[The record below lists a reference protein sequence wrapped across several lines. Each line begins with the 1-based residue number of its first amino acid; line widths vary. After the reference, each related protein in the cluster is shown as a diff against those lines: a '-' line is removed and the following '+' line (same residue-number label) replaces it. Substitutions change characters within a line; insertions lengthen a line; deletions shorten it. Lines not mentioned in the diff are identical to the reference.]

1 MNPEPARLGSPLRRI
16 RVNRPARRARG
27 FSLLEML
34 VAGTIIAVVGMAGAA
49 YVSRSTQGADWSRD
63 RVFARQKA
71 LSILSELKS
80 FVEGSTNQAADEL
93 DGFDDGFAY
102 NPSLT
107 ITPDPIRP
115 ETLAAPNHPLSGNVA
130 EGAAEWRWYRQISV
144 RRFTGVITRDLRV
157 CTVRIYRHRAGAS
170 LPGVQ
175 MAEVSSVVRTVA
187 DSYPT
192 SQVYDVYLLALE
204 NIPGWWVYMDAIRPF
219 IDATL
224 QDLEARNP
232 GLVFRTHWVTTS
244 GYGRDEE
251 YAPYTNETRIS
262 TDNTPWGYVYP
273 GKMPSGL
280 AASRYFVPSAMRARM
295 NLDGETAPTFQ
306 NGYRAAETF
315 ADLNGNGTYDWSETY
330 TDSNGNG
337 LWDGA
342 LAVPYALADQHNHAM
357 RWPDEDRKFRARVA
371 AGLDVDDT
379 PTYRLLLDRMIAD
392 PARFHNAIF
401 INLHG
406 ELLPMP
412 AVRNYSDAAKDPV
425 ARPGWRVVTHPES
438 LLVRR
443 VAGEAQAVA
452 TSARYRVYAYKTE
465 FPTTE
470 PVMTLREPIH
480 DLNKNGQW
488 DAGEP
493 FQDWNGNGAYDGL
506 AAVTVELA
514 GIDATA
520 AVNAATSPTLVVKAL
535 AGGVDADGSGAIDV
549 YAPWTNARTYPETWT
564 DANADGRFNRAEAYF
579 DLNGNGA
586 FNAGEPWTEVDGN
599 GAFTAATE
607 TFVDG
612 NANLLPDLTDGP
624 ADVFTDTNANGKWDA
639 AEPYLDANG
648 NGVRDVAT
656 APILPWRA
664 WNSAVDDQ
672 NPPSRTAYVVA
683 YGEPYR
689 DVNGNGAWNGAEPL
703 LYDNNG
709 NGVWDGGYRRGEMWF
724 RTRLDVTTQTT
735 IVELYGTPL
744 YCGETTDGRGL
755 DATQRL
761 YDLEYVPC
769 PTPGSASAAAPS
781 FERDLYTTTV
791 DVPKNTARWT
801 LEVPM
806 ATLKAKL
813 ASPVGANNGDTI
825 DRVLEVRTRF
835 GTDLTTGTTYPVR
848 NAPTNLSRAYSYF
861 NDLST
866 KIPFSERYQFQGDP
880 RHSPYA
886 DTARY
891 GTTFKHGHNW
901 YFDDFNGSV
910 DARPKWLGFE
920 AARFADGW
928 TGVQQ
933 LDTARYFHWLR
944 SAITTTEAVYTTLTG
959 FSYYYL
965 SVGGDVGYDAAN
977 GFPSSVPV
985 NGSPFG
991 SATASVYEDTIAG
1004 GGTAG
1009 IGGSQKYLRANNGST
1024 GSIRSGGH
1032 WWSKPWL
1039 GELWQDTAYAGQWAP
1054 WGNLR
1059 AATGALPQT
1068 YRLMARG
1075 SAPAAQQPAGT
1086 VLANRQART
1095 GEPGSTSY
1103 FNIGTASAT
1112 FHHQYRDGAS
1122 GDVVGDGPQLASN
1135 YNFPLPTSAAISRPF
1150 ALAASGD
1157 GGVGSEFSY
1166 TTEYPRFTATK
1177 VADFYN
1183 HQSGTLGSALVR
1195 HVDPSG
1201 TRAAHIVVNG
1211 IDRTVGSGSAFIS
1224 RYALISLVHS
1234 VFAAGLAGPGR
1245 VKQLPRV
1252 QIVAPT
1258 NVTEIYSPAALAIQW
1273 KTEWKRWDGLK
1284 YTTAYANTF
1293 AEAES
1298 DLAYVLTLSRDGGHS
1313 WTNLKT
1319 GAVATPGTLPRTALG
1334 AVDAASIWLDAGTG
1348 NESWSL
1354 STPAASYPEGSYF
1367 IRVECFRQAENLH
1380 YAFHQEKIYVH
1391 R

>member
-1 MNPEPARLGSPLRRI
+1 MTRTRHRR
-16 RVNRPARRARG
+16 RG

-34 VAGTIIAVVGMAGAA
+34 IAGTIIAVVGMAGAA

-80 FVEGSTNQAADEL
+80 FVEGSANQTADEL
-93 DGFDDGFAY
+93 DGFDDGFTY
-102 NPSLT
+102 NASLT
-107 ITPDPIRP
+107 IAPDPINP
-115 ETLAAPNHPLSGNVA
+115 DVLAAPAHPLSGNVA
-130 EGAAEWRWYRQISV
+130 EGSTEWRWYRQISV
-144 RRFTGVITRDLRV
+144 RRFTGVITRDLRI
-157 CTVRIYRHRAGAS
+157 CTVRVYRHRAGGS
-170 LPGVQ
+170 VPGEQ

-204 NIPGWWVYMDAIRPF
+204 NIPGWWVYMDAIKPF
-219 IDATL
+219 VDATL

-262 TDNTPWGYVYP
+262 TDSTPWGYVYP
-273 GKMPSGL
+273 GKMPGGL
-280 AASRYFVPSAMRARM
+280 AASRYYVPSGIRARV
-295 NLDGETAPTFQ
+295 NLDGEYAPAFQ
-306 NGYRAAETF
+306 NGYRTAEPF
-315 ADLNGNGTYDWSETY
+315 ADANGNGTYDWSETY
-330 TDSNGNG
+330 TDTNGNG
-337 LWDGA
+337 AWDGA
-342 LAVPYALADQHNHAM
+342 LAHPYAFADQHNHAM
-357 RWPDEDRKFRARVA
+357 RWPDEDAKFKARVA
-371 AGLDVDDT
+371 AGLDTDDT

-392 PARFHNAIF
+392 PTRFHNAIF

-412 AVRNYSDAAKDPV
+412 AVRNFSDAAKDPV
-425 ARPGWRVVTHPES
+425 NLPGWRCVTHPET

-443 VAGEAQAVA
+443 VAGESQPVA
-452 TSARYRVYAYKTE
+452 TAARWRVYAYKTE
-465 FPTTE
+465 FLTTE
-470 PVMTLREPIH
+470 PIMTLREPIG
-480 DLNKNGQW
+480 DLNANGQW

-493 FQDWNGNGAYDGL
+493 YQDWNGNGKHDGMTPIL
-506 AAVTVELA
+506 VELA

-520 AVNAATSPTLVVKAL
+520 AVNAASSPSLVVKAL
-535 AGGVDADGSGAIDV
+535 PGGVDADGSGAIDL
-549 YAPWTNARTYPETWT
+549 YQPWANAKTYPEAWT
-564 DANADGRFNRAEAYF
+564 DANGDGRFNRTEEYF
-579 DLNGNGA
+579 DANGNGTYDT
-586 FNAGEPWTEVDGN
+586 GEPWIEVDGN
-599 GAFTAATE
+599 GVRTAATE
-607 TFVDG
+607 AFTDA
-612 NANLLPDLTDGP
+612 NANLRPDLTDGP
-624 ADVFTDTNANGKWDA
+624 ADVFTDANANGKWDP
-639 AEPYLDANG
+639 AEPYLDVNNNG
-648 NGVRDVAT
+648 MRDGPT
-656 APILPWRA
+656 AAVLPWRA
-664 WNSAVDDQ
+664 WNPAVDNV
-672 NPPSRTAYVVA
+672 NPATRKAYADA

-689 DVNGNGAWNGAEPL
+689 DVNTNGVWNAAEVL

-724 RTRLDVTTQTT
+724 RTRLDATTQTT
-735 IVELYGTPL
+735 MLELYGTPL
-744 YCGETTDGRGL
+744 YAGETGDNRGL

-769 PTPGSASAAAPS
+769 PTPGTASAAAPA
-781 FERDLYTTTV
+781 FERDLYSTTA

-801 LEVPM
+801 IEVPM
-806 ATLKAKL
+806 STLKAKL
-813 ASPVGANNGDTI
+813 AAPVGANNGDTI

-835 GTDLTTGTTYPVR
+835 GTDATTGTMYPVR
-848 NAPTNLSRAYSYF
+848 NAPTNLSKAYSYF
-861 NDLST
+861 YNLST

-891 GTTFKHGHNW
+891 GTTFPHGHNW

-910 DARPKWLGFE
+910 DARPKWLGFDT
-920 AARFADGW
+920 ARFADGW
-928 TGVQQ
+928 TGAQQ
-933 LDTARYFHWLR
+933 IDTARYFQWMR
-944 SAITTTEAVYTTLTG
+944 TAVTTTEAVYTTLTG
-959 FSYYYL
+959 FSYFYL
-965 SVGGDVGYDAAN
+965 SVGGDVGYDSAN
-977 GFPSSVPV
+977 GFASSIPM
-985 NGSPFG
+985 NGLPFG
-991 SATASVYEDTIAG
+991 NSSASVYEDTIAG

-1009 IGGSQKYLRANNGST
+1009 IGGSQKYLRANDGST

-1039 GELWQDTAYAGQWAP
+1039 GELWQDAAYNNQWAQ

-1059 AATGALPQT
+1059 AGTGSLAQT
-1068 YRLMARG
+1068 YRLINRG
-1075 SAPAAQQPAGT
+1075 SVTTSQQPAGT
-1086 VLANRQART
+1086 ALANRSART

-1103 FNIGTASAT
+1103 FNIGTSGAT
-1112 FHHQYRDGAS
+1112 FHHQYRDGQT
-1122 GDVVGDGPQLASN
+1122 GNLTGDGTQLATN

-1150 ALAASGD
+1150 ALATNVD
-1157 GGVGSEFSY
+1157 GGLGSEFSY
-1166 TTEYPRFTATK
+1166 NTEYPKFSATK
-1177 VADFYN
+1177 VVDFYN
-1183 HQSGTLGSALVR
+1183 HASGTLGSALVR

-1201 TRAAHIVVNG
+1201 AKASHIVVNG

-1224 RYALISLVHS
+1224 RYSLITLVHA

-1252 QIVAPT
+1252 QITSPT
-1258 NVTEIYSPAALAIQW
+1258 IVTELYDPASIGIQW
-1273 KTEWKRWDGLK
+1273 KSEWKRWDGLK

-1298 DLAYVLTLSRDGGHS
+1298 DLAYVLLLSRDGGNS

-1319 GAVATPGTLPRTALG
+1319 GAPATPGVLPRTALG
-1334 AVDAASIWLDAGTG
+1334 AIDPTSIWVDAGTG
-1348 NESWSL
+1348 NESWSW

-1367 IRVECFRQAENLH
+1367 IRIECFRQAENLH
-1380 YAFHQEKIYVH
+1380 YSFHQEKIYVN